1 MDFKNISTNLVFTSE
16 LGGVD
21 FGVIDIGKELSNALK
36 GKLNDPQIALIAND
50 QLHKIIEGGYFSY
63 NDFKNGYALKNIGIL
78 FEPLLKIDFVALCK
92 KYSRDSFFIIEHQGK
107 INEENLYFLT
117 QEAGKKI
124 DIKELNYTVL

>member
-50 QLHKIIEGGYFSY
+50 QLHEIIEGGYFSY